1 MVAAY
6 CGQWQ
11 VCDTIDGGWT
21 PYCLDIFTDNPK
33 TRDVTTELSLQID
46 SVPTASELTTMGGC
60 EPYHY
65 TCSANGGAIVRLPKF
80 QLQHA

>member
-11 VCDTIDGGWT
+11 ICDTIDGGWT
-21 PYCLDIFTDNPK
+21 PYCVDIFTDNPK
-33 TRDVTTELSLQID
+33 TRDVPAELSLQTNN
-46 SVPTASELTTMGGC
+46 VPTASELAAMGGC
-60 EPYHY
+60 ELSHY
-65 TCSANGGAIVRLPKF
+65 ICAPNGGSIGSLPIP